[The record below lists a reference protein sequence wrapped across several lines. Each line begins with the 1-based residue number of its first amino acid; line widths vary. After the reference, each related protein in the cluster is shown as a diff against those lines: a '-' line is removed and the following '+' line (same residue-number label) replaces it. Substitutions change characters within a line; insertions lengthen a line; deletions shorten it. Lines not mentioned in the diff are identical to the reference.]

1 MLWLAIKTLFHEKG
15 RLVITLFGITFASFL
30 SLLQVAMYLGMMGNA
45 TDIIKHID
53 ADIWITSKNIQCFD
67 FANPIPNEKINR
79 IDRFSDILWTE
90 KLIISFGY
98 LKLQNGGIE
107 QVQIVGF
114 NPDTGIG
121 APWSMLSGSPSDVK
135 GGRYMII
142 DNSSEQRLGK
152 LNVGTI
158 YELSGMKF
166 RLVGI
171 SQGLRSFTTMPVLFI
186 SYNQAQTVESFI
198 PKNNTSFIVAKVSA
212 KEKITS
218 IVEEL
223 KRCMN
228 NNDVYTKSDFIYK
241 TMMYWTV
248 ETGIGMSFFLTAI
261 LGLLVGAS
269 IVGQTVYSNTMEH
282 LREFGTLKALGAKNT
297 DVYEVIFIQIGISCI
312 IGYIISSVSILLL
325 RSKMEAV
332 GVSLSLTPGL
342 FFVLFFILLFICLL
356 SSYFSVREIR
366 RLDPAIVFRS

>member
-1 MLWLAIKTLFHEKG
+1 MFWLAIKTLFHEKG
-15 RLVITLFGITFASFL
+15 RLVITIFGITFASFL
-30 SLLQVAMYLGMMGNA
+30 SLLQVAMYFGMMGNA
-45 TDIIKHID
+45 TDIIRHID

-67 FANPIPNEKINR
+67 FANPIPEERRNR

-90 KLIISFGY
+90 KLIVTFGY
-98 LKLQNGGIE
+98 LKLQDGGVE

-186 SYNQAQTVESFI
+186 PYNQAQAVESFI
-198 PKNNTSFIVAKVSA
+198 PKNNTSFIVAKVRA
-212 KEKITS
+212 KEKIKA
-218 IVEEL
+218 IVKEL
-223 KRCMN
+223 KKCMN

-297 DVYEVIFIQIGISCI
+297 DVYEVIFTQIGISCI

-325 RSKMEAV
+325 RSKLEEV
-332 GVSLSLTPGL
+332 GVSLFLSPGL
-342 FFVLFFILLFICLL
+342 FFALFFILLFTCLL

-366 RLDPAIVFRS
+366 RLDPAIVFRA